1 MDWKELKRRWWE
13 ADLEVMV
20 ASGRELSKLSSAWN
34 HCDGL

>member
-1 MDWKELKRRWWE
+1 MDWKELKRSWWE